1 MLDLSIIIPI
11 YNEEVRLVRSLNILN
26 KYLHQNINGKLEIIF
41 VSDGSTDKSN
51 LIIEKFKSEKK
62 RKFNIKFFKYKKN
75 IGKGYAV
82 RKGVLNA
89 SNFLILICDIDFSV
103 HPRQFNN
110 WYNKKLLKS
119 QNKAYYGSRE
129 HGLSKVK
136 ASKFR
141 VFLGFFFKKL
151 IKYLFKI
158 KLTDTQC
165 GFKVFNKN
173 YSKKIFKQIKSYRF
187 AFDVE
192 LTIILNK
199 SGINIVELPL
209 EWVHKSGSKLS
220 FFKDIPRMILDIIL
234 IKIRKI

>member
-1 MLDLSIIIPI
+1 MTTS
-11 YNEEVRLVRSLNILN
+11 
-26 KYLHQNINGKLEIIF
+26 
-41 VSDGSTDKSN
+41 
-51 LIIEKFKSEKK
+51 
-62 RKFNIKFFKYKKN
+62 
-75 IGKGYAV
+75 
-82 RKGVLNA
+82 
-89 SNFLILICDIDFSV
+89 
-103 HPRQFNN
+103 
-110 WYNKKLLKS
+110 
-119 QNKAYYGSRE
+119 
-129 HGLSKVK
+129 
-136 ASKFR
+136 
-141 VFLGFFFKKL
+141 
-151 IKYLFKI
+151 LFKI

-220 FFKDIPRMILDIIL
+220 IFKDIPRMILDIIL